1 MAIFGMNGLK
11 FLGLDFLILFA
22 IYGTKIA
29 TLTAKES
36 KEVYRVV
43 QRKAMAASTDKM
55 GKAGI
60 VKAYR
65 DTVLA
70 KILSDTRY
78 KDMDPKFLEAY
89 GKKQWLR

>member
-1 MAIFGMNGLK
+1 MNGLK

-29 TLTAKES
+29 TLTSKES

-43 QRKAMAASTDKM
+43 QRKAMAAASDKM
-55 GKAGI
+55 GKATI

-65 DTVLA
+65 DGVLSRIA
-70 KILSDTRY
+70 SDDRY
-78 KDMDPKFLEAY
+78 KDMDKGFLESY

>member
-43 QRKAMAASTDKM
+43 QRKAMAASSDKM

-60 VKAYR
+60 DR
-65 DTVLA
+65 DAVLA
-70 KILSDTRY
+70 KVQSDTRY
-78 KDMDPKFLEAY
+78 KDMDKAFLESY